1 MGVNR
6 MESEVIISTKLGQA
20 SNKNLTAEGRIFMR
34 GVKFGL
40 VIFAACLFTLALG
53 GLAYA
58 FHSGGVAECGG
69 CHSMHAPKAGGSF
82 LLIGSDAS
90 STCLSCHQQSGLL
103 TPSSYHVSTADA
115 DMPTGVAPRQR
126 TPGGDFGWL
135 KKSYAFTV
143 RGTTT
148 TEAGE
153 THGHN
158 VVATDFGFLADATN
172 TTAPGGT
179 LSSSQL
185 GCQSCHEPHG
195 GVRRL
200 SDGSYVRQSASAGG
214 TTYPIIASGSYN
226 NSVTPAAG
234 QAVGGYRLLRGL
246 NDSSQ
251 GVTFTGVAV
260 AIAPSTYNQ
269 TEATNQVRVAYG
281 ADGINTWGNWCAS
294 CHPQM
299 HSSGNYV
306 HPVDQSL
313 GSGIATAYN
322 AYVKTGDLTGSAA
335 TSFTSLV
342 PFADNT
348 GTITTLQSHAK
359 NDNTYLNGP
368 ATSDKV
374 MCLSCHRAHA
384 SGFPEMLRW
393 NMEGEF
399 MVYNG
404 QYPGT
409 DTTPTVPQFARGR
422 LGAETQAAYY
432 DRPVTQFGTYQRV
445 LCNKCHAKD

>member
-1 MGVNR
+1 
-6 MESEVIISTKLGQA
+6 
-20 SNKNLTAEGRIFMR
+20 
-34 GVKFGL
+34 
-40 VIFAACLFTLALG
+40 
-53 GLAYA
+53 
-58 FHSGGVAECGG
+58 
-69 CHSMHAPKAGGSF
+69 
-82 LLIGSDAS
+82 
-90 STCLSCHQQSGLL
+90 
-103 TPSSYHVSTADA
+103 
-115 DMPTGVAPRQR
+115 
-126 TPGGDFGWL
+126 
-135 KKSYAFTV
+135 
-143 RGTTT
+143 
-148 TEAGE
+148 
-153 THGHN
+153 
-158 VVATDFGFLADATN
+158 
-172 TTAPGGT
+172 
-179 LSSSQL
+179 
-185 GCQSCHEPHG
+185 
-195 GVRRL
+195 
-200 SDGSYVRQSASAGG
+200 
-214 TTYPIIASGSYN
+214 
-226 NSVTPAAG
+226 VTPAAG

-251 GVTFTGVAV
+251 GVTFTGVAI

-294 CHPQM
+294 CHPRM

-342 PFADNT
+342 PFAENT
-348 GTITTLQSHAK
+348 GTISTLQSHSK